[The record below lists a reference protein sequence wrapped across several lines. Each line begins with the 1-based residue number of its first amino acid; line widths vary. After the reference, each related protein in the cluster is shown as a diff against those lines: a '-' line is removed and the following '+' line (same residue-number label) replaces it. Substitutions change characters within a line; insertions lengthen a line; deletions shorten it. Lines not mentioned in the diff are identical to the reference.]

1 MLKIKY
7 LKKCFTDIWFFL
19 YLYPLNSARTF
30 NGSFAKLFLLDIK
43 TMPLKTLVKVGSITN
58 LTDARYCAGMEVDML
73 GFRAI
78 PGQENYIQPVQFQEI
93 RGWINGPR
101 IVAEIYGITNPDELD
116 AILENYKPDYLEM
129 GVKELSQFS
138 ALPLPVLLTVENP
151 GDAVKL
157 TIHPKYL
164 IGKTFFKSTIPLL
177 VEVHSTNVVQSL
189 LENEDVSGI
198 VLKGGIEQK
207 PGLKDFE
214 VLNDVL
220 ELLEIED

>member
-1 MLKIKY
+1 M
-7 LKKCFTDIWFFL
+7 
-19 YLYPLNSARTF
+19 
-30 NGSFAKLFLLDIK
+30 NGSSAKLFLLDIK

-78 PGQENYIQPVQFQEI
+78 PGQENYIQPAQFQEI
-93 RGWINGPR
+93 RGWVNGPR
-101 IVAEIYGITNPDELD
+101 IVAEIYGITNPDELN

-129 GVKELSQFS
+129 SVEELSLFGG
-138 ALPLPVLLTVENP
+138 LPLPVLLSVENP
-151 GDAVKL
+151 IDAERL
-157 TIHPKYL
+157 GIRPQYL
-164 IGKTFFKSTIPLL
+164 IGKTFFKSAIPLL
-177 VEVHSTNVVQSL
+177 IEVHSTDVLPSL
-189 LENEDVSGI
+189 LENKDVSGI

-220 ELLEIED
+220 ELLEIEG